1 MQDVVDHP
9 WTFSVDI
16 PEMGHLYR
24 NGRGTVGGSTGGA
37 ECRGGARTTGARTT
51 GITESHQASRKDTRA
66 LQEARQAV
74 KEAQGVNQGVNK
86 LGQQQQMR
94 ANAAGHSTS
103 ILVRMPSGTAADVQ
117 EELCV

>member
-16 PEMGHLYR
+16 PEIGHLYR
-24 NGRGTVGGSTGGA
+24 NGRGTVGGSAGGA

-74 KEAQGVNQGVNK
+74 KEAQGVNQGVNE

-94 ANAAGHSTS
+94 ATTTGHSTS
-103 ILVRMPSGTAADVQ
+103 ILARMPEKNKLFEKGR
-117 EELCV
+117 